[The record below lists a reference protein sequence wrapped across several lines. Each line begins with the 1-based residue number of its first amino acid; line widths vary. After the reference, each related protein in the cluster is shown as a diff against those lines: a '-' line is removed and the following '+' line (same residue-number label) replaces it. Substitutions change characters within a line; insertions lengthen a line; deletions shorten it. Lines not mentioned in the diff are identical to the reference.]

1 MSSTRCHP
9 DTERSEVEGPV
20 WWGGA
25 RNVIVCAGRPPRSLA
40 TLGMTCALV
49 VAAGCASSRK
59 ADDAPNLVPPPS
71 PAEAS
76 TQALQ
81 QQIAA
86 MQTSMTE
93 LLDRLDVL
101 NARIEKL
108 ETAQPPSGGQAILP
122 VPASVPPQAPAPKQ
136 AAAIAS
142 ADVADRYRQALM
154 LIGQNKLTE
163 ARAEFQRVFDAEPTG
178 HLADNALFWIG
189 ETYYQ
194 SGHYADAIRY
204 YQRVVNE
211 YPDEN
216 KAPDAMLKLA
226 LAYGKSGDLQMART
240 TLEGCIKK
248 YPYSGPAASAKVEL
262 QRIKY

>member
-1 MSSTRCHP
+1 MRRTL
-9 DTERSEVEGPV
+9 
-20 WWGGA
+20 
-25 RNVIVCAGRPPRSLA
+25 VIVCL
-40 TLGMTCALV
+40 L
-49 VAAGCASSRK
+49 AAGCASSRK
-59 ADDAPNLVPPPS
+59 ADDEPNLVPPPS

-81 QQIAA
+81 QQISA

-108 ETAQPPSGGQAILP
+108 ENSGGQAILP
-122 VPASVPPQAPAPKQ
+122 VPPPAPAP
-136 AAAIAS
+136 APASPAPVRTGESPVLRS

-154 LIGQNKLTE
+154 LVGQNKLSD

-194 SGHYADAIRY
+194 NGQYAEAIRY

-226 LAYGKSGDLQMART
+226 LAYVKTSDLQMARR
-240 TLEGCIKK
+240 TLEQCIKK
-248 YPYSGPAASAKVEL
+248 YPYSAPAASAKVEL